1 MTGEEMA
8 EAAGAWFSSLGQ
20 WPEESVE
27 VTALQNYRTKTE
39 TPGYYGVAAVL
50 LQLIAANDGKWPPM
64 SPRNFARQF
73 SNPEAIEQIERYAKN
88 VAIVE
93 ETYQ

>member
-1 MTGEEMA
+1 MVQFFGTMA
-8 EAAGAWFSSLGQ
+8 RGKCQG
-20 WPEESVE
+20 
-27 VTALQNYRTKTE
+27 YR
-39 TPGYYGVAAVL
+39 VAKL